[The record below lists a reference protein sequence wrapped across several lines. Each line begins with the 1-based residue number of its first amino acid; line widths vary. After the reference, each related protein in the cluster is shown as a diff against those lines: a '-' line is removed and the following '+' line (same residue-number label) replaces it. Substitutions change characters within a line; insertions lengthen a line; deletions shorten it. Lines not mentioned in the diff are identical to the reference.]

1 MPVIRNTPS
10 QRVVNGNIVNSSEIA
25 IVSDSD
31 FRTKGEGII
40 VVKNIDFCKISLD
53 QSTTDHITIKA
64 LTKVLIQPMMGLIDD
79 EYQEMEIDKGACVE
93 MAYCAGGWY
102 ILSSDGLKFS

>member
-10 QRVVNGNIVNSSEIA
+10 QRVINGNLVVSSEMA
-25 IVSDSD
+25 IVTDSD
-31 FRTKGEGII
+31 FRTKGEGIVI
-40 VVKNIDFCKISLD
+40 VKNVDFCKISLD

-93 MAYCAGGWY
+93 LAYCGGNWY